1 MYILMTM
8 MLLNVFLMA
17 GINNVCSTFM
27 EEIFVEEILAE
38 YIFMDPKIA
47 KFWKFLPIGTNH
59 KSNFCKD
66 SLNCCSQ
73 RTKMYFLVIY
83 LLYM

>member
-8 MLLNVFLMA
+8 MLLNVFLMT

-47 KFWKFLPIGTNH
+47 KLWKFLPIGTNY